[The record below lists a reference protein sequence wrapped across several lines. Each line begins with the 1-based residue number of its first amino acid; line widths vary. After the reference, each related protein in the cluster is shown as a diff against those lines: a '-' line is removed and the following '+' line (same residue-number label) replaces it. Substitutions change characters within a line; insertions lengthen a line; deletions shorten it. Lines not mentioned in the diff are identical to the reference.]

1 MMCNV
6 LGVSASA
13 YYEWEREQESAHE
26 RRDGELLALI
36 RAVFTR
42 FRGRYGAPRIQG
54 KLAKDGVRVSRKRVA
69 RLMREA
75 GLRAKGARKYKAT
88 TDSNHA
94 LPVAPNLL
102 KRRFTVAQP
111 NVAWVSDIT
120 YLWTRQGWMYL
131 AVIIDLYSRKVIGWS
146 LRERMTAEL
155 VCEALDAAVEQR
167 HPPPGLIFHSDRGSQ
182 YASRVFRRRLWRY
195 RMRQSMSRKGN
206 CWDNAVAES
215 FFATLKKE
223 LVRDIPFESRA
234 AARADVFEYIEVFY
248 NRQRAHSL
256 LAYETPTSF
265 EACEKKSSA
274 A

>member
-1 MMCNV
+1 MCSV

-13 YYEWEREQESAHE
+13 YYEWESEQESRHE
-26 RRDGELLALI
+26 RRDAELLALI
-36 RAVFTR
+36 RTIFAR
-42 FRGRYGAPRIQG
+42 FRGRYGAPRIQRR
-54 KLAKDGVRVSRKRVA
+54 LAKQGVRVSRKRVA

-88 TDSNHA
+88 TDSRHA

-102 KRRFTVAQP
+102 ERRFSADEP

-131 AVIIDLYSRKVIGWS
+131 AVIIDLFSRKVVGWS
-146 LRERMTAEL
+146 LRDRMTAEL
-155 VCEALDAAVEQR
+155 VCEALGSAVEQR
-167 HPPPGLIFHSDRGSQ
+167 RPPAGLIFHSDRGSQ
-182 YASRVFRRRLWRY
+182 YASHVFRRRLWRY

-223 LVRDIPFESRA
+223 LVRDRPFASRD

-256 LAYETPTSF
+256 LGYETPTSF
-265 EACEKKSSA
+265 EACRKKSSA

>member
-1 MMCNV
+1 MCSV

-13 YYEWEREQESAHE
+13 YYDWECEQESLHE
-26 RRDGELLALI
+26 RRDAELLALI
-36 RAVFTR
+36 RAIFAR
-42 FRGRYGAPRIQG
+42 FRGRYGAPRIQRR
-54 KLAKDGVRVSRKRVA
+54 LAGQGVRVSRKRVA

-102 KRRFTVAQP
+102 ERRFTVDEP

-131 AVIIDLYSRKVIGWS
+131 AVIIDLFSRKVVGWS

-155 VCEALDAAVEQR
+155 VCEALDGALEQR
-167 HPPPGLIFHSDRGSQ
+167 RPPPGLIFHSDRGSQ

-223 LVRDIPFESRA
+223 LIRDRPLVTRA
-234 AARADVFEYIEVFY
+234 SARAEVFEYIEVFY

-256 LAYETPTSF
+256 LGYETPTSF
-265 EACEKKSSA
+265 EACRKKSTA